1 LTFKPN
7 EALQMNDYDA
17 ILARVILEAE
27 NDPARMREIVYEAA
41 RLTLRR
47 QINLHKPPL
56 SSSESKRKQIELDGA
71 IARVESGILSA
82 GRSSEP
88 QNAATAA
95 DSGSLS
101 LEQDRPVSNERA
113 QSGMTPIR
121 QFVHV
126 SLPIEELP
134 CSLARAAEQYDAP
147 NQIDESHRAQTG
159 EAAHSDDSIPQRG
172 GPQILDTRPSD
183 HAAAVLDVPRAAI
196 VANAQQWSMQQ
207 DNAAPHFGENPVQQ
221 IARICLPREES
232 APTPTRTAD
241 DEILPRPEQSRRAYP
256 GQAEP
261 SDDSIHR
268 LARTRVPRAQAPKHE
283 VGAREVVLVPKRVR
297 HPKPLTHHTDL
308 VISDKGYR
316 LPPAPRARTHL
327 VISAL
332 AVSQLAIGVIAIAAF
347 LMSLWAH
354 NYVAQNG
361 ERSPV
366 ALETST
372 ASLATLVPTPLPF
385 PRPTVYGVYA
395 VDENQ
400 LMALEQ
406 IQGTPVDP
414 RTPKQLTITQPGRTV
429 ISGPTPKF
437 IVYRR
442 GLASSAPDNVR
453 VRVAARIAHSMIFD
467 SNGKSVIT
475 TPETTTWLIRND
487 QGYELRVAPVPDN
500 AEMIELRSENP
511 DFSYPPGRYELMLGE
526 QAFDFVIAGEVLEPA
541 HCVEGVATGRGPI
554 FYECKFAQR
563 PTPLTPRPSPS

>member
-1 LTFKPN
+1 LTFKLN

-17 ILARVILEAE
+17 ILTRVILEAE

-88 QNAATAA
+88 QNAATVA
-95 DSGSLS
+95 DSGSSS
-101 LEQDRPVSNERA
+101 LEQDRPVSKERA
-113 QSGMTPIR
+113 QSSANPIR
-121 QFVHV
+121 QFAPV
-126 SLPIEELP
+126 SLPTEKSP
-134 CSLARAAEQYDAP
+134 CPLTRAAEQYDAP
-147 NQIDESHRAQTG
+147 NQIQESRRAQTID
-159 EAAHSDDSIPQRG
+159 AAHSDDSIPQRK
-172 GPQILDTRPSD
+172 GPHILDTRPFD
-183 HAAAVLDVPRAAI
+183 YAGAVLDTPRAAI
-196 VANAQQWSMQQ
+196 VPNGQ
-207 DNAAPHFGENPVQQ
+207 P
-221 IARICLPREES
+221 CEEA
-232 APTPTRTAD
+232 APTPTRIAG

-256 GQAEP
+256 RQA
-261 SDDSIHR
+261 DDTIHR
-268 LARTRVPRAQAPKHE
+268 LGPTRVPTARAAKHE

-297 HPKPLTHHTDL
+297 HPKPLTHRTDL
-308 VISDKGYR
+308 VISDKGYCP
-316 LPPAPRARTHL
+316 PPASPARTHL

-354 NYVAQNG
+354 SNAVQNG
-361 ERSPV
+361 ERSSV

-372 ASLATLVPTPLPF
+372 ASLATLVPIPLPF

-395 VDENQ
+395 IDENQ

-414 RTPKQLTITQPGRTV
+414 RTPKQLKITQPGRTV

-437 IVYRR
+437 VVYRR

-467 SNGKSVIT
+467 SNGKPVIT

-526 QAFDFVIAGEVLEPA
+526 QAFDFVIAGEVSEPA

-554 FYECKFAQR
+554 FYECKSSQDR
-563 PTPLTPRPSPS
+563 HL